1 MNKKTKATDV
11 LPIFLMGCL
20 FVLIDFLAL
29 LVAGPFEAAGA
40 VAFENPNDPYNLAY
54 FFLILLAFTA
64 AILLIA
70 RYWKKQ
76 AVRVIFL
83 GATGLLDVYVFY
95 PLLAIVVP
103 DAWLTLGLSVAA
115 AAVLLV
121 ILVKNPEWY
130 VVNTSAILSGI
141 GGVAMLG
148 ISLSILIVL
157 VLLISMS
164 VYDALSVYK
173 TKHMIDLADTVVDLK
188 LPVMFVIPKKRDYS
202 LVKETKSLKE
212 KLKES
217 EGRDAFFL
225 GVGDV
230 VIPGILAVSAFH
242 NLSSNGLLI
251 ALSVM
256 LGTLLGFIALMA
268 VALKGKPQAGLPFL
282 CTGAII
288 GYLLTSYLVFGAI
301 VI

>member
-54 FFLILLAFTA
+54 FFLILLVFTA

-103 DAWLTLGLSVAA
+103 
-115 AAVLLV
+115 
-121 ILVKNPEWY
+121 
-130 VVNTSAILSGI
+130 
-141 GGVAMLG
+141 
-148 ISLSILIVL
+148 
-157 VLLISMS
+157 
-164 VYDALSVYK
+164 
-173 TKHMIDLADTVVDLK
+173 
-188 LPVMFVIPKKRDYS
+188 
-202 LVKETKSLKE
+202 
-212 KLKES
+212 
-217 EGRDAFFL
+217 
-225 GVGDV
+225 
-230 VIPGILAVSAFH
+230 
-242 NLSSNGLLI
+242 
-251 ALSVM
+251 
-256 LGTLLGFIALMA
+256 
-268 VALKGKPQAGLPFL
+268 
-282 CTGAII
+282 
-288 GYLLTSYLVFGAI
+288 
-301 VI
+301 

>member
-1 MNKKTKATDV
+1 MNKKTKATDI
-11 LPIFLMGCL
+11 LPIFLTGCL

-54 FFLILLAFTA
+54 FFLILLSSTA

-70 RYWKKQ
+70 KYWKKQ
-76 AVRVIFL
+76 AVRVIFI

-103 DAWLTLGLSVAA
+103 IAWLTLGLSVAA

-141 GGVAMLG
+141 GGVAMIG
-148 ISLSILIVL
+148 ISLNILIVL
-157 VLLISMS
+157 VLLITMS

-173 TKHMIDLADTVVDLK
+173 TKHMIDLADTVADLK

-202 LVKETKSLKE
+202 LVNETKSLKE
-212 KLKES
+212 KLRDGGE
-217 EGRDAFFL
+217 RDAFFL

-251 ALSVM
+251 ALSVI
-256 LGTLLGFIALMA
+256 LGTLVGFVALMT
-268 VALKGKPQAGLPFL
+268 VVLKGKPQAGLPFL

-288 GYLLTSYLVFGAI
+288 GYLLASYVVFGAL